1 MFEVW
6 FQKATFVIFSEHCQ
20 WRDIQAGYMMHRVK
34 KTQRWHI
41 WDLSEKLSVEADEV
55 ASFIEINHHRRLL
68 SPLGFS
74 FSLTENQLPRSHHS
88 TFVSNVCPRGL
99 SGNQTLVSKN
109 SITTVLQCF
118 SLKENCLNTD
128 HYHFSL
134 MFQICILHLWR
145 NVSSR
150 ALWSDFGS
158 CAKSVEYISNNLKLC
173 CLSQHKGARWQDL
186 KSINHCLK

>member
-1 MFEVW
+1 
-6 FQKATFVIFSEHCQ
+6 
-20 WRDIQAGYMMHRVK
+20 MMHRVK

-88 TFVSNVCPRGL
+88 TFVWISNVSNVCPRGL

-109 SITTVLQCF
+109 SITTVLQCRLLSF

-134 MFQICILHLWR
+134 LFQICILPLWR
-145 NVSSR
+145 NVSFT
-150 ALWSDFGS
+150 ALWSDFGL

-173 CLSQHKGARWQDL
+173 CLSAQGSKVTRFEKHQSLHQVVKDPSHK
-186 KSINHCLK
+186 KS